1 MSGKTAQT
9 LQEIPSERPAEK
21 SRIFP
26 FAVAV
31 FVCSALAFAM
41 GYGSWYFF
49 GSHNRVRLESSI
61 AAENSPVETVNTQ
74 NAANN
79 QTEIPAPS
87 PAIETKVEPQ
97 IEGTVK
103 VEGIEIT
110 TGGGNTN
117 RPLKRAI
124 VGSFSIS
131 DTEVTN
137 SEYAEF
143 IKATGYK
150 SPADWNGDV
159 FPKDTD
165 NFPVVNISHKDA
177 EEFCDWLGKKLGVT
191 VRLPTEAEWEL
202 AARGKELNKYP
213 WGNEWKKEA
222 AISEETGGKVSA
234 VKSFPLNRSPFGAY
248 DMAGNVWEWTQD
260 KVTNEDALTD
270 EELAKLLKSGQ
281 ILRVVKG
288 GTAKDPAKQISA
300 QARYEMPETT
310 KHPHIGFRY
319 VISPKVNIGGTNE

>member
-9 LQEIPSERPAEK
+9 LQEIPSERTPEQ

-26 FAVAV
+26 LAVAV
-31 FVCSALAFAM
+31 FVCSALAFAL

-49 GSHNRVRLESSI
+49 GSHNRVNLEASV
-61 AAENSPVETVNTQ
+61 AAESPQVETLNTDI
-74 NAANN
+74 AANN
-79 QTEIPAPS
+79 QIEIPAPS
-87 PAIETKVEPQ
+87 PAIEPKAEPQ
-97 IEGTVK
+97 IEGVVK

-124 VGSFSIS
+124 VENFSIS
-131 DTEVTN
+131 ETEVTN
-137 SEYAEF
+137 FEYAEF

-150 SPADWNGDV
+150 SPAGWNGDV
-159 FPKDTD
+159 FPKDTGD
-165 NFPVVNISHKDA
+165 FPVVNISHA
-177 EEFCDWLGKKLGVT
+177 GAQAYCEWLGKKLNMT

-213 WGNEWKKEA
+213 WGNEWNKDA

-260 KVTNEDALTD
+260 KVSNEDALTD
-270 EELAKLLKSGQ
+270 VTLAKLLESGQ

-319 VISPKVNIGGTNE
+319 VITPKISIGGTND